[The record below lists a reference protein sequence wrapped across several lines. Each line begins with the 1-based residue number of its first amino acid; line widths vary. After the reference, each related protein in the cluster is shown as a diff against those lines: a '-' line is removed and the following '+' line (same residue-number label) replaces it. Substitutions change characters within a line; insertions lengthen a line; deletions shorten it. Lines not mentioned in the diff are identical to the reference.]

1 MYKEIRMKTI
11 RLELR
16 EETVKSSIKTLSDI
30 LTSRGQNGEVSA
42 GYYSSEFGW
51 TPMDVALALVEKI
64 KDASCK
70 VTYNVTIEVPEWAI
84 IGLVSEE
91 LLLVRTVRN
100 LHERRAKATEQL
112 SFAEHA
118 IRKWNYG
125 MSTVTV
131 DMKFGLVLTVP
142 CALR

>member
-70 VTYNVTIEVPEWAI
+70 VTYNVTIEVPE
-84 IGLVSEE
+84 
-91 LLLVRTVRN
+91 
-100 LHERRAKATEQL
+100 
-112 SFAEHA
+112 
-118 IRKWNYG
+118 
-125 MSTVTV
+125 
-131 DMKFGLVLTVP
+131 
-142 CALR
+142 